1 MEFICSGYAEHSALV
16 SNSYAL
22 RLSPPS
28 RRKAMLDLALFL
40 GFALLCGYAAY
51 ERLCKRW

>member
-1 MEFICSGYAEHSALV
+1 VEFICSTYVERAADV

-28 RRKAMLDLALFL
+28 RRKAMLDLVLFI
-40 GFALLCGYAAY
+40 GFALLCAYIAY
-51 ERLCKRW
+51 ERLGKRW